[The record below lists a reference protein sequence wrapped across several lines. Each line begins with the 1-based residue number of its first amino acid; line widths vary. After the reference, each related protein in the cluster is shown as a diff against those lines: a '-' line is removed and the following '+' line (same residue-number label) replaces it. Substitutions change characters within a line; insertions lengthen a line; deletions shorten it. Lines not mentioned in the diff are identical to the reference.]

1 MTNEKKAYKIKKI
14 VLAAGESKRFGDKNK
29 LSEIIKGKPLIN
41 HILDTLFKIFD
52 PSELI
57 IIVGHEKNIIKNL
70 IFNKN
75 KDVKILEN
83 KNYRKGIGTSIALGM
98 NNLNADIDGVMI
110 IPADMPYINSKDL
123 INLEKKFMELN
134 CVKVVMPEH
143 NYRIGNPVIL
153 PRNYFK
159 ILKSLKDDFGARS
172 LIKKKDIVT
181 LKTGFGTIF
190 DIDTKEE
197 LAKTK
202 VNY

>member
-1 MTNEKKAYKIKKI
+1 MINEKKNNIIKKI
-14 VLAAGESKRFGDKNK
+14 LLAAGQSKRFGDKNK
-29 LSEIIKGKPLIN
+29 LSEIINGKPIIK
-41 HILDTLFKIFD
+41 HILDTLYEIFD

-57 IIVGHEKNIIKNL
+57 VIVGYEQNLIKNL
-70 IFNKN
+70 IFNK
-75 KDVKILEN
+75 DIKILEN
-83 KNYRKGIGTSIALGM
+83 KDYRKGIGTSIALGM

-159 ILKSLKDDFGARS
+159 TLKSLKDDFGARS
-172 LIKKKDIVT
+172 LIRKKDIIT

>member
-1 MTNEKKAYKIKKI
+1 MINEKKNYNIKKI
-14 VLAAGESKRFGDKNK
+14 LLAAGESKRFGDKNK
-29 LSEIIKGKPLIN
+29 LSEIINGKPIIN
-41 HILDTLFKIFD
+41 HILDTLFEIFD

-57 IIVGHEKNIIKNL
+57 VIVGHEKNMIKNL
-70 IFNKN
+70 IFNK
-75 KDVKILEN
+75 DIKILEN
-83 KNYRKGIGTSIALGM
+83 KDYRKGIGTSIALGM
-98 NNLNADIDGVMI
+98 NNLNVDIDGVMI

-134 CVKVVMPEH
+134 CLKVVMPEH
-143 NYRIGNPVIL
+143 NYQIGNPVIL

-159 ILKSLKDDFGARS
+159 TLKSLKDDFGARS
-172 LIKKKDIVT
+172 LIRKKDIIT

>member
-1 MTNEKKAYKIKKI
+1 MTNEKSANKIKKI

-29 LSEIIKGKPLIN
+29 LSEIINGKPIIN
-41 HILDTLFKIFD
+41 HILDTLFEIFD

-57 IIVGHEKNIIKNL
+57 VIVGHEQNIIKNL
-70 IFNKN
+70 IFNK
-75 KDVKILEN
+75 DIKILEN
-83 KNYRKGIGTSIALGM
+83 KDYRKGIGTSIALGM
-98 NNLNADIDGVMI
+98 NNLNEDIDGVMI

-159 ILKSLKDDFGARS
+159 TLKSLKDDFGARS
-172 LIKKKDIVT
+172 LIRKKDIVT

>member
-1 MTNEKKAYKIKKI
+1 
-14 VLAAGESKRFGDKNK
+14 
-29 LSEIIKGKPLIN
+29 
-41 HILDTLFKIFD
+41 
-52 PSELI
+52 
-57 IIVGHEKNIIKNL
+57 
-70 IFNKN
+70 
-75 KDVKILEN
+75 
-83 KNYRKGIGTSIALGM
+83 M

-123 INLEKKFMELN
+123 INLEKKFMEFN

-159 ILKSLKDDFGARS
+159 TLKSLKDDFGARS
-172 LIKKKDIVT
+172 LIRKKDIIT
-181 LKTGFGTIF
+181 LKTGFGTIL

-202 VNY
+202 ANY

>member
-1 MTNEKKAYKIKKI
+1 MINEKKNNNIKKI
-14 VLAAGESKRFGDKNK
+14 LLAAGESKRFGDKNK
-29 LSEIIKGKPLIN
+29 LSEIINGKPIIN
-41 HILDTLFKIFD
+41 HILDTLFEIFD
-52 PSELI
+52 PSELTV
-57 IIVGHEKNIIKNL
+57 IVGHEQNIIKNL
-70 IFNKN
+70 IFNK
-75 KDVKILEN
+75 DIKILEN
-83 KNYRKGIGTSIALGM
+83 KDYRKGIGTSIALGM
-98 NNLNADIDGVMI
+98 NNLNVDIDGVMI

-159 ILKSLKDDFGARS
+159 TLKNLKDDFGARS
-172 LIKKKDIVT
+172 LIRKKDIIT

-197 LAKTK
+197 LAKK
-202 VNY
+202 KYIIS

>member
-1 MTNEKKAYKIKKI
+1 MINDKNSYNIKKI
-14 VLAAGESKRFGDKNK
+14 LLAAGESKRFGDENK
-29 LSEIIKGKPLIN
+29 LSEIMNGKPIIN
-41 HILDTLFKIFD
+41 HILDTLFEIFD

-57 IIVGHEKNIIKNL
+57 VIVGHEQNVIKNL
-70 IFNKN
+70 IFNK
-75 KDVKILEN
+75 DIKILEN
-83 KNYRKGIGTSIALGM
+83 KDYKNGIGTSISLAV

-110 IPADMPYINSKDL
+110 IPADMPYINSKDI

-159 ILKSLKDDFGARS
+159 TLKSLKDDFGARS
-172 LIKKKDIVT
+172 LIKNKDIIT
-181 LKTGFGTIF
+181 LKTEFGTNF

-197 LAKTK
+197 LAKTI

>member
-1 MTNEKKAYKIKKI
+1 MKRKINKIKKI
-14 VLAAGESKRFGDKNK
+14 LLAAGESKRFGDKNK
-29 LSEIIKGKPLIN
+29 LSEIINGKPIIN
-41 HILDTLFKIFD
+41 HILDTLFEIFD

-57 IIVGHEKNIIKNL
+57 VIVGHEHKIIKNL
-70 IFNKN
+70 IFNK
-75 KDVKILEN
+75 DIKILEN
-83 KNYRKGIGTSIALGM
+83 IDYKKGIGTSIALGM
-98 NNLNADIDGVMI
+98 NNLETDIDGVMI

-143 NYRIGNPVIL
+143 NSRIGNPVIL

-159 ILKSLKDDFGARS
+159 TLKSLKDDFGARS
-172 LIKKKDIVT
+172 LIRKKDMIT
-181 LKTGFGTIF
+181 IKTGFGTIF

>member
-1 MTNEKKAYKIKKI
+1 MINEKKNNNIKKI
-14 VLAAGESKRFGDKNK
+14 LLAAGESKRFGDKNK
-29 LSEIIKGKPLIN
+29 LSEIINGKPIIN
-41 HILDTLFKIFD
+41 HILDTLFEIFD

-57 IIVGHEKNIIKNL
+57 VIVGHEQNIIKNL
-70 IFNKN
+70 IFNK
-75 KDVKILEN
+75 DIKILEN
-83 KNYRKGIGTSIALGM
+83 KDYRKGIGTSIALGM
-98 NNLNADIDGVMI
+98 NNLNPDIDGVMI

-159 ILKSLKDDFGARS
+159 TLKNLKDDFGARS
-172 LIKKKDIVT
+172 LIRKKDIIT
-181 LKTGFGTIF
+181 LKTEIGTIF

>member
-1 MTNEKKAYKIKKI
+1 MINEKKNNNIKKI
-14 VLAAGESKRFGDKNK
+14 LLAAGESKRFGDKNK
-29 LSEIIKGKPLIN
+29 LSEIINGKPIIN
-41 HILDTLFKIFD
+41 HILDTLFEIFD

-57 IIVGHEKNIIKNL
+57 VIVGHEQNIIKNL
-70 IFNKN
+70 IFNK
-75 KDVKILEN
+75 DIKILEN
-83 KNYRKGIGTSIALGM
+83 KDYRKGIGTSIALGM
-98 NNLNADIDGVMI
+98 NNLNVDIDGVMI

-159 ILKSLKDDFGARS
+159 TLKSLKDDFGARS
-172 LIKKKDIVT
+172 LIRKKDIIT

-202 VNY
+202 ANY

>member
-1 MTNEKKAYKIKKI
+1 MINEKKDHKIQKI
-14 VLAAGESKRFGDKNK
+14 LLAAGESKRFGDKNK
-29 LSEIIKGKPLIN
+29 LSELINGKPIIN
-41 HILDTLFKIFD
+41 HILDTLFEIFD

-57 IIVGHEKNIIKNL
+57 VIVGHEQNIIKNL
-70 IFNKN
+70 IFNK
-75 KDVKILEN
+75 DIKILEN
-83 KNYRKGIGTSIALGM
+83 KDYRKGIGTSIALGV
-98 NNLNADIDGVMI
+98 NNLNTDIDGVMI

-159 ILKSLKDDFGARS
+159 TLKSLKDDFGARS
-172 LIKKKDIVT
+172 LIRKKDIIT

-202 VNY
+202 ANY

>member
-1 MTNEKKAYKIKKI
+1 MT
-14 VLAAGESKRFGDKNK
+14 S
-29 LSEIIKGKPLIN
+29 
-41 HILDTLFKIFD
+41 LFETFD

-57 IIVGHEKNIIKNL
+57 VIVGHEKNIIKNL
-70 IFNKN
+70 IFNK
-75 KDVKILEN
+75 DIKILEN
-83 KNYRKGIGTSIALGM
+83 KDYRKGIGTSIALGM
-98 NNLNADIDGVMI
+98 NNLNEDIDGVMI

-159 ILKSLKDDFGARS
+159 TLKSLKDDFGARS
-172 LIKKKDIVT
+172 LIRKKDIIT

>member
-29 LSEIIKGKPLIN
+29 LSEIINGKPIIN
-41 HILDTLFKIFD
+41 HILDTLFEIFD

-57 IIVGHEKNIIKNL
+57 VIVGHEQNIIKNL
-70 IFNKN
+70 IFNK
-75 KDVKILEN
+75 DIKILEN
-83 KNYRKGIGTSIALGM
+83 KDYRKGIGTSIALGM
-98 NNLNADIDGVMI
+98 NNLNVNIDGVMI

-159 ILKSLKDDFGARS
+159 TLKSLKDDFGARS
-172 LIKKKDIVT
+172 LIRKKDIIT
-181 LKTGFGTIF
+181 LKTGFGTVF

-202 VNY
+202 ANY